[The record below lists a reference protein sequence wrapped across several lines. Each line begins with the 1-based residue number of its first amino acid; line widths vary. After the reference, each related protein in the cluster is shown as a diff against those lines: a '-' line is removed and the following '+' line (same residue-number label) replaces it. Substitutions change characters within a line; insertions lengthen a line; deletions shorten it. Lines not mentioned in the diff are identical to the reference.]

1 MKLTHF
7 ALALMTILVGIT
19 GYLAWEGQQEA
30 KGQKEM
36 LEYQRKKIEALEA
49 SKPVP
54 ASFAPINTTPVAPQ
68 SAAIPAMA
76 GGTLLPGTPGGSTP
90 APLTPLQKQV
100 LGMPA
105 LAKVTV
111 AEPKLGF
118 VEIDAGR
125 NKNLVKG
132 QKYDVRRGNGLVGRV
147 VISETIEQQAALAD
161 IDPGVTIPGVTIE
174 AGDELIVPVS
184 K

>member
-30 KGQKEM
+30 KGQKEI

-54 ASFAPINTTPVAPQ
+54 ASFAPLSTAPVAV
-68 SAAIPAMA
+68 APAEGTSMA
-76 GGTLLPGTPGGSTP
+76 GGALLPGTPGTAAP
-90 APLTPLQKQV
+90 AALTALQKQV

-105 LAKVTV
+105 IAKVTV
-111 AEPKLGF
+111 AELKLGF
-118 VEIDAGR
+118 VEINAGK
-125 NKNLVKG
+125 NKQLAKG
-132 QKYDVRRGNGLVGRV
+132 QKYDVRRGNGVVGRV
-147 VISETIEQQAALAD
+147 VIGESVEQDAALAD
-161 IDPGVTIPGVTIE
+161 IDPSVTIPGVSIE
-174 AGDELIVPVS
+174 AGDELIVPVT